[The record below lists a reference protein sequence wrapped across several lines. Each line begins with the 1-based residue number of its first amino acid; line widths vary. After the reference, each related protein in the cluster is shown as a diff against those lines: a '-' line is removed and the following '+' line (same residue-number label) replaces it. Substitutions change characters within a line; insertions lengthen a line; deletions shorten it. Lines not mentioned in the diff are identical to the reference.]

1 MFSVWEQVHWYR
13 LNEAEWSCFDSLGSW
28 SAQADQQKAILEKEE
43 KYLVG
48 NAPINVKPERGGGS
62 GLGNPREFDCDA
74 YPQGGDF
81 DLTSCI

>member
-28 SAQADQQKAILEKEE
+28 PAQADQQKAILEKEE

-48 NAPINVKPERGGGS
+48 NAPINVKPERGGGR
-62 GLGNPREFDCDA
+62 GRATHGNLTVMHIPRV
-74 YPQGGDF
+74 GI
-81 DLTSCI
+81 LT